1 MPAGEGIAGE
11 ALSEPRLGSGDFAGE
26 APESTGR
33 ERKPQA
39 ALTVSPG
46 DPAISLQKL
55 GEVLVARGG
64 LEPPTP

>member
-1 MPAGEGIAGE
+1 MPAGEGIAGG

-46 DPAISLQKL
+46 DC
-55 GEVLVARGG
+55 GG
-64 LEPPTP
+64 AAASG